1 MHSLGYGI
9 QDSYF
14 KTGVYTP
21 EGYKMNLSEK
31 LDTAIDKLD
40 NSEKGGTS
48 FAAKVMTFVFIAVVI
63 ACGVVS
69 NRANANSVMPP
80 AAVYN
85 CGGNCI
91 LPAPQPPE
99 TDMAY
104 SVEFGVAER
113 SSSTYQVPM
122 GKPISVDIASTDE
135 CFVSISPFNSGKSL
149 TKVANYHLYSVE
161 VDIQAIG
168 AGRGMCLP
176 EVKHTLKLACGTKK
190 VSIDLT
196 FFDTCQ
202 HMVRPK
208 K

>member
-14 KTGVYTP
+14 KTGAYAS
-21 EGYKMNLSEK
+21 ERCKMNFTNK
-31 LDTAIDKLD
+31 VDDAIDKLD

-48 FAAKVMTFVFIAVVI
+48 FAAKVVAFLLAAIVI
-63 ACGVVS
+63 ACGVIT
-69 NRANANSVMPP
+69 NKANANSAIPP

-85 CGGNCI
+85 CGTNCI

-104 SVEFGVAER
+104 SVEFGMAER
-113 SSSTYQVPM
+113 SSSAYQVPM
-122 GKPISVDIASTDE
+122 GKPVSVDIASTDE
-135 CFVSISPFNSGKSL
+135 CYVSISPFNSGKSI
-149 TKVANYHLYSVE
+149 TKVGNYHLYNLE